1 MSRILKKYPKATAY
15 MLGAFD
21 ASVSNMDVLLENKR
35 VKELVEELEHLIGSK
50 HSKWTRDE
58 IYCRGLDLKEA
69 ADDAFKYFQGDET
82 RRTTLYPVPVQLLD
96 SSFSRITLSSSG
108 STLPTAEKTTFP
120 SSPMA

>member
-69 ADDAFKYFQGDET
+69 ADDAFKYFQGDSKERVSKMRSVIDKLEHSDRVVLVT
-82 RRTTLYPVPVQLLD
+82 CQIGHIVYEVEND
-96 SSFSRITLSSSG
+96 G
-108 STLPTAEKTTFP
+108 P
-120 SSPMA
+120 SD